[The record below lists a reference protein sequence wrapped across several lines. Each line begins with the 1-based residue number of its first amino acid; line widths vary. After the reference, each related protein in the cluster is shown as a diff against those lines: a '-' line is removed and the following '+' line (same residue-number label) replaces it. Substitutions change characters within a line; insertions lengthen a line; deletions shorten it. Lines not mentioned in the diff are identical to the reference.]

1 MRAAIRATAI
11 LGTLMMTF
19 VLSRELSAG
28 VQDPSDGELRK
39 APSPGA
45 QIVHHRLGH
54 ARRRNRSI
62 RRRASSSR
70 RFVWQPPTA
79 GLS

>member
-28 VQDPSDGELRK
+28 VQDPTDGELRRLTDAYAQAWAKGNAK
-39 APSPGA
+39 A
-45 QIVHHRLGH
+45 VTV
-54 ARRRNRSI
+54 
-62 RRRASSSR
+62 
-70 RFVWQPPTA
+70 F
-79 GLS
+79 